1 VISEGIMNFLMTVW
15 VALKALRKNKL
26 RSLLTVLGVV
36 IGVCAVIT
44 LVNLG
49 SGAQISIQ
57 KAISGLGTNL
67 LVIFPGSVTQG
78 GIRTG
83 YGTVTTLIPED
94 AGAIL
99 SECADV
105 QMVTPIVTSAAQVV
119 FQNQNWST
127 SILGADTDYQLI
139 KNWPLALGEFFT
151 PQDVKAAT
159 KVCVLGETVA
169 EKLFVK
175 QNPVGQVIRVKR
187 IPFRVVGVLTPKGQT
202 AFGQDQ
208 DDTIIVPYTTA
219 QKRLVGITHVNMI
232 MASAVSVEG
241 TAAAQEQ
248 IKNLL
253 RHRHKIKKGDD
264 DDFTVRNLADLTA
277 VFSTITGIL
286 TLLLGSI
293 ASISL
298 LVGGIGIMNIMLVS
312 VTERT
317 KEIGIRL
324 SVGATSQDILLQFL
338 FEAILL
344 SLIGGGIGIL
354 FGMGITSTVSYFT
367 GWPSPVSLYAILIAF
382 LFASGVGIFFGLYP
396 ARKASRMNP
405 IDALRYE

>member
-1 VISEGIMNFLMTVW
+1 MNFLMTVW

-219 QKRLVGITHVNMI
+219 QKRLVGITHINMI

>member
-1 VISEGIMNFLMTVW
+1 MTVW

-338 FEAILL
+338 LEAILL

>member
-1 VISEGIMNFLMTVW
+1 MNFLMTVW

-83 YGTVTTLIPED
+83 YGTVATLIPED

-151 PQDVKAAT
+151 LQDVKAAT

-219 QKRLVGITHVNMI
+219 QKRLVGITHINMI

-253 RHRHKIKKGDD
+253 SQLR
-264 DDFTVRNLADLTA
+264 
-277 VFSTITGIL
+277 STLQDG
-286 TLLLGSI
+286 
-293 ASISL
+293 ASTSEDNSRGKQ
-298 LVGGIGIMNIMLVS
+298 VCKSRPHHFIMN
-312 VTERT
+312 
-317 KEIGIRL
+317 
-324 SVGATSQDILLQFL
+324 
-338 FEAILL
+338 
-344 SLIGGGIGIL
+344 
-354 FGMGITSTVSYFT
+354 
-367 GWPSPVSLYAILIAF
+367 
-382 LFASGVGIFFGLYP
+382 
-396 ARKASRMNP
+396 
-405 IDALRYE
+405 

>member
-1 VISEGIMNFLMTVW
+1 MNILMTVR

-49 SGAQISIQ
+49 SGAQISIE

-83 YGTVTTLIPED
+83 YGTVTTFIAED
-94 AGAIL
+94 ADAIL
-99 SECADV
+99 NECADV
-105 QMVTPIVTSAAQVV
+105 QMVSPLVTSAAQVV

-127 SILGADTDYQLI
+127 SILGADTDYQRI

-151 PQDVKAAT
+151 AQDVKAAT
-159 KVCVLGETVA
+159 KVCIVGETVA
-169 EKLFVK
+169 DKLFVK
-175 QNPVGQVIRVKR
+175 QNPVGQVIRIKR
-187 IPFRVVGVLTPKGQT
+187 MPFRVVGVLTPKGQT

-208 DDTIIVPYTTA
+208 DDTILVPFTTA
-219 QKRLVGITHVNMI
+219 QKRLVGITHVSMI
-232 MASAVSVEG
+232 MAYAVSVEG

-248 IKNLL
+248 IQNLL

-264 DDFTVRNLADLTA
+264 DDFTVRNLADLTS

-338 FEAILL
+338 LEAVLL
-344 SLIGGGIGIL
+344 SLIGGTIGII
-354 FGMGITSTVSYFT
+354 FGMSITSGVSYFT
-367 GWPSPVSLYAILIAF
+367 GWPSPISLYAILIAF

>member
-1 VISEGIMNFLMTVW
+1 MTVR

-67 LVIFPGSVTQG
+67 LIIFPGSVTQG

-83 YGTVTTLIPED
+83 YGTVTTLIAED
-94 AGAIL
+94 AEAIL
-99 SECADV
+99 NECTAV
-105 QMVTPIVTSAAQVV
+105 QMVTPVVTSAAQVV

-127 SILGADTDYQLI
+127 SILGADTDYQRI
-139 KNWPLALGEFFT
+139 KSWPLALGDFFT

-159 KVCVLGETVA
+159 KVCVLGETLA

-175 QNPVGQVIRVKR
+175 QNPVGQVIRIKR

-208 DDTIIVPYTTA
+208 DDTILVPYTTA
-219 QKRLVGITHVNMI
+219 QKRLVGITHINMI